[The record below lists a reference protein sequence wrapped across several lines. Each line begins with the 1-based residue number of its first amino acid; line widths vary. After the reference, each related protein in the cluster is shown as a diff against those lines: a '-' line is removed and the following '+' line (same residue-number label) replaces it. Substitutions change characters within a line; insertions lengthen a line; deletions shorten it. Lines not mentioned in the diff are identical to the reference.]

1 MTWSNWPWVQSA
13 VAHLLSA
20 CFSCL
25 AAALGRPGLH
35 LCLYSPN
42 FKQKLAT
49 STHCSFPWPAPVP
62 WQMEINPAL
71 FRFLCLF
78 NLKLANGYNAPFRRS
93 HRFWTMIGAI
103 ATSQKRHRDACS
115 HMTPCLCANA
125 RNDILLSNIASKL
138 SPCVCRNCQINRF
151 PDFHE
156 LAAWAKRWHSRLH
169 PFPFAAKVRATRCVF
184 HQNDSRVWETL

>member
-25 AAALGRPGLH
+25 AAALGRPEMH

-71 FRFLCLF
+71 FWFLCLF
-78 NLKLANGYNAPFRRS
+78 NLKLPKAKKNRPFQSITQILNGDRCHSNQ
-93 HRFWTMIGAI
+93 
-103 ATSQKRHRDACS
+103 SQHHHDACS
-115 HMTPCLCANA
+115 HMTPCLCATV

-156 LAAWAKRWHSRLH
+156 LAA
-169 PFPFAAKVRATRCVF
+169 
-184 HQNDSRVWETL
+184 

>member
-25 AAALGRPGLH
+25 AAALGRLEMH
-35 LCLYSPN
+35 LCLYSQN

-49 STHCSFPWPAPVP
+49 STHCSFPWPPPVP
-62 WQMEINPAL
+62 WFPYL
-71 FRFLCLF
+71 FD
-78 NLKLANGYNAPFRRS
+78 LKLQKAKHAPFRRS

-103 ATSQKRHRDACS
+103 VTSQKHHHDACS
-115 HMTPCLCANA
+115 RMTPCLFANVQ
-125 RNDILLSNIASKL
+125 NDILLSNIASKL

-156 LAAWAKRWHSRLH
+156 LAARGHSRLN
-169 PFPFAAKVRATRCVF
+169 PFPFAAKVRTTLCVF
-184 HQNDSRVWETL
+184 QQNDSRVWETL